1 MADSEAGGE
10 EHVPDTQLGDDE
22 TMQYVQPADGGDERV
37 PDTQG
42 EEDQTMAREQP
53 VGGFAGGDGAGETLQ
68 NAATDAGDAA
78 APGSAPDEDA
88 VLPAKKRGTK
98 KRAVLDSDDED
109 ADMGTAGAPN
119 ADAGA
124 EPGTAGSTSDEAA
137 ADANAAPDNAEDA
150 PARPRRLRNRAH
162 SDSSDG
168 EREKEADAGAG
179 SVAAAEAPAA
189 PLSKKEQ
196 MAALAEAAR
205 RRAAEDQPIDES
217 ENEEQDVGGEGR
229 SRKKRGDQKPI
240 RKDDSKK
247 RQTKQGRGDK
257 RESTGKGRN
266 KKATAPKVDKAE
278 LQRKLIT
285 QQLEKIVSTAVK
297 EEDSTLTK
305 RKCREVLAAIF
316 GEARMEEFKSHLSA
330 EVVRLVRECQNMSRD
345 ALEEFAEGCRAV
357 TEEEIK
363 AIDEPEPASES
374 SEEEPPVKP
383 AKQKSRPN
391 PRTPTAKKPSTKKPK
406 APTVDVSEL
415 ARKLMTQHLQMLVSI
430 AVRDKDS
437 SLTKKKCRELLA
449 PIFGEALVEEH
460 KEHINVEVVRLVG
473 EYRVLEEEALAEV
486 VEGCRAV
493 TEEEV
498 KAMDAPP
505 AAHSGPEDESE
516 DDLTRAEKKQR
527 RKRDQ
532 AARKKSKKK
541 VKKPKLAPTVDVSE
555 LARKLMTQHLQMLV
569 SIAVRDKDSSLTKKK
584 CRELLAPIFG
594 EALVEEHKE
603 HINVEVVRLVGEYRV
618 LEEEALAEVV
628 EGCRAVTEEEVKAMD
643 APPAAHSGPED
654 ESDTQGDESD
664 SSDRCALLHL
674 RLAVLG

>member
-1 MADSEAGGE
+1 MGDSEAGGE

-42 EEDQTMAREQP
+42 EEDQTMAHEQP
-53 VGGFAGGDGAGETLQ
+53 AGHDGAGETLQ
-68 NAATDAGDAA
+68 YAAPDAGAA
-78 APGSAPDEDA
+78 AVPGSAPEEDA
-88 VLPAKKRGTK
+88 VLPAKKRSTK

-109 ADMGTAGAPN
+109 ADTGTAGAAD
-119 ADAGA
+119 ADAG
-124 EPGTAGSTSDEAA
+124 PGTAGSTRGEAA
-137 ADANAAPDNAEDA
+137 ADADAAPDDAEEA
-150 PARPRRLRNRAH
+150 PARPRRLRNRAD

-168 EREKEADAGAG
+168 ERENEADAAAG
-179 SVAAAEAPAA
+179 SVAAAKAPAA

-205 RRAAEDQPIDES
+205 RRAAEEQPIDES
-217 ENEEQDVGGEGR
+217 DDEEQDAGGEGS

-257 RESTGKGRN
+257 RESAGKGRN

-297 EEDSTLTK
+297 EDDSTLTK

-330 EVVRLVRECQNMSRD
+330 EVVRLVKECQDMSRD

-363 AIDEPEPASES
+363 AIDEPEQASES

-383 AKQKSRPN
+383 AKHKSRPN
-391 PRTPTAKKPSTKKPK
+391 PRTPTAKKPSTKKLK
-406 APTVDVSEL
+406 APRVDVSEL

-430 AVRDKDS
+430 AVRDRDS

-449 PIFGEALVEEH
+449 PIFGEARVEEH
-460 KEHINVEVVRLVG
+460 KEHVNVEVVRLVG
-473 EYRVLEEEALAEV
+473 EYRVLEEESLAEV
-486 VEGCRAV
+486 VAGCRAV

-498 KAMDAPP
+498 KAMDAP
-505 AAHSGPEDESE
+505 AAAGSE
-516 DDLTRAEKKQR
+516 
-527 RKRDQ
+527 
-532 AARKKSKKK
+532 
-541 VKKPKLAPTVDVSE
+541 
-555 LARKLMTQHLQMLV
+555 
-569 SIAVRDKDSSLTKKK
+569 
-584 CRELLAPIFG
+584 
-594 EALVEEHKE
+594 
-603 HINVEVVRLVGEYRV
+603 
-618 LEEEALAEVV
+618 
-628 EGCRAVTEEEVKAMD
+628 
-643 APPAAHSGPED
+643 PED
-654 ESDTQGDESD
+654 ESDTQSDEGD
-664 SSDRCALLHL
+664 SSDRCAFLYL